1 MKKTHL
7 TVLLTSLLI
16 VGSCDNG
23 PKVITATTENTSEGV
38 SGIFSEENTIETPKL
53 DTSSKGSFTDN
64 LHTVVAKEVLT
75 TKKYVYIKVLE
86 NGKQFWVATAKQPIE
101 IGKVY
106 YYRNDLL
113 KTNFESKEY
122 KRVFDTIYLVSN
134 LVSHNHGA
142 GNIKADFSE
151 SNTEE
156 VTEKQKKQTIPT
168 HTEEIIE
175 HKGSIKI
182 AELVANAKQYE
193 GKTVQVTGKCVKVN
207 PNIMDRNW
215 IHLQDGSKNDY
226 DLVVTSNT
234 FVAEGQTVTMKALV
248 SLNRDF
254 GAGYNYNLI
263 LENGELVK

>member
-1 MKKTHL
+1 MKNTCL
-7 TVLLTSLLI
+7 IGLVTSLFIL
-16 VGSCDNG
+16 GSCNNG
-23 PKVITATTENTSEGV
+23 PKVITAKTDTQSQEV
-38 SGIFSEENTIETPKL
+38 SGIFSEENTSETPVVE
-53 DTSSKGSFTDN
+53 TNSKGSFTDN
-64 LHTVVAKEVLT
+64 LHSVVAKEVLPT
-75 TKKYVYIKVLE
+75 EKYVYIKVE
-86 NGKQFWVATAKQPIE
+86 EKGKRFWVATAKQPIE

-122 KRVFDTIYLVSN
+122 QRVFDTIYLVSN

-151 SNTEE
+151 NKTEGSSE
-156 VTEKQKKQTIPT
+156 KQTIPT

-193 GKTVQVTGKCVKVN
+193 GKTIQVTGKCVKVN
-207 PNIMDRNW
+207 PNIMNRNW
-215 IHLQDGSKNDY
+215 IHLQDGSKNDF
-226 DLVVTSNT
+226 DLVVTSNI